1 MKTKYPKMKKL
12 LRISEN
18 DLKKWRKFINEKDST
33 DDPKIKLLEFQI
45 PNETITLNDVPDPAK
60 CDLGHFEAFALTFNA
75 YYDKEIHE
83 NFLWISREYF
93 YDGKHKN
100 SIRYL
105 RGILFF
111 EQRAEHFVGP
121 TNQEIYKK
129 RLLKIVEDIRLLLQ
143 KNK

>member
-1 MKTKYPKMKKL
+1 MKKTSKN
-12 LRISEN
+12 SEN
-18 DLKKWRKFINEKDST
+18 DLKKWRKFINEKDYT
-33 DDPKIKLLEFQI
+33 DGPTVKLLEFQI
-45 PNETITLNDVPDPAK
+45 PNETITLNDVPDPTK
-60 CDLGHFEAFALTFNA
+60 CDWRHFDAFALTFNA

-83 NFLWISREYF
+83 NFLRISREYF
-93 YDGKHKN
+93 YEGKHKD